1 MFYLV
6 QAIRSRISSRGACR
20 SLPWRKAWALTHV
33 SLLQE
38 RERWFS
44 ETVGETLHVDPAQIN
59 ALRMYSSTADFAKG
73 VAKHIHTVLYEE
85 YVEMEAMQPY
95 VVRHDGNA
103 VCLPN
108 VIALPNGLIK

>member
-1 MFYLV
+1 MQEPALA
-6 QAIRSRISSRGACR
+6 Q
-20 SLPWRKAWALTHV
+20 SLGSYTRL
-33 SLLQE
+33 SLQE
-38 RERWFS
+38 RERWLS